1 MEPWPSDV
9 QLFQPYEVRGV
20 NMKDMLK
27 KGTHSFFCDFCDNKS
42 DEEHTRR
49 SH

>member
-9 QLFQPYEVRGV
+9 QLFQPYEVREV
-20 NMKDMLK
+20 NMKDLLK
-27 KGTHSFFCDFCDNKS
+27 RDTHVCDFCDNKS